1 MSQLHDLAK
10 PFPARFV
17 KTNPSGGGVYVAHPM
32 YAQRL
37 LLHLGGYSFE
47 LVEVIRGHV
56 DAKPPNPNGTSA
68 KAGSPALEDAIVG
81 VVARLSVT
89 VDGTPMVIEDV
100 GDCEQPHNW
109 DTDGKRMKDAMS
121 DALKRCCAR
130 IGLGL
135 HLYAKEPDEYVLAGL
150 LKEREIA
157 EEVSGAGGADVPTGG
172 DGVPANDGAGIEG
185 PASDLFCDAC
195 KADDCQH
202 CWARTE
208 PDGYACDCPHDD
220 GRPM

>member
-1 MSQLHDLAK
+1 MTQLHDLAK

-47 LVEVIRGHV
+47 LVEIVRGHV
-56 DAKPPNPNGTSA
+56 AGKPPNPNGSSQRA
-68 KAGSPALEDAIVG
+68 KDGTPDLDDAIVG

-89 VDGTPMVIEDV
+89 VDGLPMVIEDV

-109 DTDGKRMKDAMS
+109 DTDGKRLKDAMS

-135 HLYAKEPDEYVLAGL
+135 HLYAKEPADYVLAGL
-150 LKEREIA
+150 LKEREIETGPDGGGEQSGQTLVA
-157 EEVSGAGGADVPTGG
+157 DTSVSESKDPTA
-172 DGVPANDGAGIEG
+172 PAN
-185 PASDLFCDAC
+185 PSPVPS
-195 KADDCQH
+195 
-202 CWARTE
+202 E
-208 PDGYACDCPHDD
+208 PDD
-220 GRPM
+220 GRPFE